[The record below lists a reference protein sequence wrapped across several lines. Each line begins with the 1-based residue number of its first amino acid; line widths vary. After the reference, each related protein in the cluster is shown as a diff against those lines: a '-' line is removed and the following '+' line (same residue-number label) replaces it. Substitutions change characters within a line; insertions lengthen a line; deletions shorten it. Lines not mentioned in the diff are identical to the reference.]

1 MTEDLIY
8 HGVNKLWN
16 QNILFMSQVLRYI
29 LPFVFLPDIKYVLIG
44 AGTGVFLV
52 AGCIILMACREKLCD
67 GYTAPQ
73 IHSQHSNRSRTSRAG
88 SVTGGQLTN
97 FTKM

>member
-1 MTEDLIY
+1 MCGCWSSVIRAVLVTEYLLLAVRGDGTDPAEEL
-8 HGVNKLWN
+8 
-16 QNILFMSQVLRYI
+16 
-29 LPFVFLPDIKYVLIG
+29 DIKYVLIG

-67 GYTAPQ
+67 GYTAPR

-88 SVTGGQLTN
+88 SVTVGQLTN